1 MAISYQYSAGLSCA
15 KASAALPATDFCYA
29 GAMDELVT
37 LTECPRDAF
46 QGFPRFIPTDRKIAY
61 INRLIQAGVRRLD
74 FGSFVSPKAVPQMA
88 DTAVVFENMKAPADL
103 YLIAIIANL
112 RGAEGIVAANHKF
125 GHVGNRRIH
134 AAGYPMSVNET
145 FQRRNTN
152 RDLAEAWRDLS
163 EIAAL
168 CRANEVELVVY
179 LSMAFGN
186 PYGEPHEIGQVV
198 DAARRAADLGAATLQ
213 LADTV
218 GVATADDVGRTFEKV
233 RAELPE
239 VRLGVHLHAGPDTL
253 HDKVKAAL
261 DAGCRLFD
269 SAIGG
274 IGGCPFAEDELVGN
288 MDTIQLLTLLP
299 KLGYRAPYSVEKLLD
314 SAAEAQELSR
324 KYGTQTVSTD

>member
-1 MAISYQYSAGLSCA
+1 
-15 KASAALPATDFCYA
+15 
-29 GAMDELVT
+29 MDDII

-61 INRLIQAGVRRLD
+61 INRLIKSGVRRID
-74 FGSFVSPKAVPQMA
+74 FGSFVNPRAIPQMA
-88 DTAVVFENMKAPADL
+88 DTAVVFENMKTAEDL

-112 RGAEGIVAANHKF
+112 RGALGIEVANHKL

-145 FQRRNTN
+145 FQQRNTN
-152 RDLAEAWRDLS
+152 RGFDEAWNDLQQIS
-163 EIAAL
+163 RL
-168 CRANEVELVVY
+168 CRREDIDLVVY

-186 PYGEPHEIGQVV
+186 PYNEPHDPARVV
-198 DAARRAADLGAATLQ
+198 EFAKRANDLGAVTVQ

-218 GVATADDVGRTFEKV
+218 GVATADEVGGTFEAVK
-233 RAELPE
+233 AALPDTQ
-239 VRLGVHLHAGPDTL
+239 VGVHLHATPSTL
-253 HDKVKAAL
+253 RDKVKAAL

-288 MDTIQLLTLLP
+288 MDTLQLVPLLQD
-299 KLGYRAPYSVEKLLD
+299 LGYKVPYTVEDLLD
-314 SAAEAQELSR
+314 CGAEAQELQRIYSQPNNHE
-324 KYGTQTVSTD
+324 TTD

>member
-1 MAISYQYSAGLSCA
+1 MFG
-15 KASAALPATDFCYA
+15 YA
-29 GAMDELVT
+29 RVMSNAVL

-61 INRLIQAGVRRLD
+61 LNRLIQAGVRRID

-88 DTAVVFENMKAPADL
+88 DSAVVFENLKTAPGL
-103 YLIAIIANL
+103 YLIAIVANL
-112 RGAEGIVAANHKF
+112 RGVQGVAVANHKF

-152 RDLAEAWRDLS
+152 RGLAEAWEDLAQIS
-163 EIAAL
+163 EL
-168 CRANEVELVVY
+168 CRAEGIDLVVY

-186 PYGEPHEIGQVV
+186 PYGEPHDAEVVV
-198 DAARRAADLGAATLQ
+198 DAARRAAELGAVTIQ

-218 GVATADDVGRTFEKV
+218 GVATPDQVG
-233 RAELPE
+233 E
-239 VRLGVHLHAGPDTL
+239 VYAAVSEQLSGVQLGVHLHATPSTL
-253 HDKVKAAL
+253 KPKVKSAL

-288 MDTIQLLTLLP
+288 MDTLQLLPLLSELDYDTP
-299 KLGYRAPYSVEKLLD
+299 FQIEDLLD
-314 SAAEAQELSR
+314 CAAEAQELTR
-324 KYGTQTVSTD
+324 KFGNAGGKEHESIGVQA